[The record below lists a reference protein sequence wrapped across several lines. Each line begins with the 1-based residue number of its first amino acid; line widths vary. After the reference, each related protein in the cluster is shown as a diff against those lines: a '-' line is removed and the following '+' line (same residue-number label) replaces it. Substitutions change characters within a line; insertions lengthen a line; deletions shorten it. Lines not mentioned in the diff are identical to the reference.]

1 MNRSAKAA
9 PVPSAPDGMAVYSVD
24 DIESEFLGIWLDV
37 ARLRE
42 KVLALI
48 SRIEPRR
55 SIRSIKPAARPA
67 AATSPASPY
76 SP

>member
-1 MNRSAKAA
+1 MPA
-9 PVPSAPDGMAVYSVD
+9 APDGMAIHSID

-48 SRIEPRR
+48 GRIEPCR
-55 SIRSIKPAARPA
+55 SIRSIKP
-67 AATSPASPY
+67 
-76 SP
+76 